1 LPLIATPQERAGDT
15 PALRKP
21 PARFGFLRYFKTE
34 RDNRAFPRRFRATS
48 PANEAAPLPQKCL
61 SLFRGPGR
69 ITNMIGGSQVAWQA
83 WEERLARD
91 TDVARLKRGDLDA
104 LSELITRYQ
113 NRVYRFLLRIVRE
126 PAEAED
132 LFQQTW
138 LRLAEKIR
146 YFDESRNFEAWLFTL
161 ARNLA
166 IDHLRRIR
174 PESLDEPVPGDLSE
188 ATAADHLASHER
200 PVIEGILERERAT
213 RLGEALETLP
223 LSYREVVTLRFEE
236 EMKLEEIAQVIG
248 APLSTVKTRLRRS
261 LEQIRTRLE
270 RKYPEMDW
278 Q

>member
-1 LPLIATPQERAGDT
+1 M
-15 PALRKP
+15 
-21 PARFGFLRYFKTE
+21 
-34 RDNRAFPRRFRATS
+34 
-48 PANEAAPLPQKCL
+48 
-61 SLFRGPGR
+61 SLFRGVSR
-69 ITNMIGGSQVAWQA
+69 ITNMIGGATTAWHG
-83 WEERLARD
+83 WEGRLARD
-91 TDVARLKRGDLDA
+91 TEVARLKRGDLDA

-138 LRLAEKIR
+138 LRLAERIR
-146 YFDESRNFEAWLFTL
+146 HFDESRNFEAWLFTL

-174 PESLDEPVPGDLSE
+174 PQSLDEPVPGDASG
-188 ATAADHLASHER
+188 ATAVDHLASRER

-213 RLGEALETLP
+213 RLADALEALP
-223 LSYREVVTLRFEE
+223 VSYREVVTLRFEE
-236 EMKLEEIAQVIG
+236 EMKLEEIAQVVG

-261 LEQIRTRLE
+261 LEQLRTRLE
-270 RKYPEMDW
+270 RKYPGMEW